1 MTALVGPSGE
11 GKSTVARLCTRF
23 WDIDSGRITL
33 GGTDISAVDPESLMS
48 RFSIVFQD
56 VVLFNTSVMENIRI
70 GRKGATDDEVME
82 VARKAQCDEFVSRLP
97 EGYRTTIGENGGKL
111 SGGERQRISI
121 ARAILKDAPI
131 IIMDEAT
138 ASLDTESESRV
149 QQALSELISDKTVI
163 IIAHRMRTVMEAD
176 KIVVLKGGRVV
187 EQGSPEELRRQEGV
201 FANMVRLQTGS
212 GNWSLGGGDA

>member
-70 GRKGATDDEVME
+70 GRKGATDDEVMG